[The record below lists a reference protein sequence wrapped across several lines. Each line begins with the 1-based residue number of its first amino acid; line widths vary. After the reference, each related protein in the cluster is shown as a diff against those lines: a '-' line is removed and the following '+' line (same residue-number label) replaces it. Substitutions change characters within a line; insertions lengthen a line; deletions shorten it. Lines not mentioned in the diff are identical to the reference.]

1 MWIFINLLIMMIMI
15 LISVAFLTLLE
26 RKILSYIQDRKGPNK
41 ILFIGLFQPF
51 SDALKLLS
59 KEWYFFN
66 YSNLFILSPMLMF
79 LMSLI
84 MWILYPWIYLIYSMN
99 YSILFMLLI
108 LGLSVYPILFV
119 GWISNCNYAIMGSM
133 RLVSTMI
140 SFEINLF
147 FLVFSL
153 MILIESF
160 SFIEFLNYQ
169 NMIKFILLIY
179 PLYLMFFT
187 SILIE
192 LNRTPFDLIEGESEL
207 VSGFNIEYYSSMFV
221 LIFLSEYMNIMFMS
235 MILNLM
241 FFGFFYWSIKFL
253 LVYLFHICL
262 IIWVRGILPRIR
274 YDKLMY
280 MCWTEMLMVVMIY
293 LMYLYYLKE
302 IINLI

>member
-1 MWIFINLLIMMIMI
+1 MFINLLIMMIMI